1 MEVVTSDKMNFFND
15 DPFEDIVREFFGQEE
30 GREKHPHEI
39 IRGEEDE
46 RTIDFIETENKVFL
60 VFEIPGYSKED
71 IILNVKKAEVE
82 IIVKKKNLENVQD
95 YLSQKLRHGIYFK
108 KHLPNFV
115 NHKKFNWTLKNGILE
130 VSFDKK

>member
-1 MEVVTSDKMNFFND
+1 MNFFND
-15 DPFEDIVREFFGQEE
+15 DPFEDIVREFFGQRV
-30 GREKHPHEI
+30 GREKHPQEI

-46 RTIDFIETENKVFL
+46 RTIDFIEIENKVFL

-71 IILNVKKAEVE
+71 IILNVKKGEVE

-95 YLSQKLRHGIYFK
+95 YLSQKLMQGVYFK

-115 NHKKFNWTLKNGILE
+115 NHKKFNWTFKNGVLE
-130 VSFDKK
+130 ISFNKK